1 METMT
6 WPLPSVFRSKSWFLE
21 VDPENNL
28 ADTLTG
34 MLEAGEPDMSRT
46 RA

>member
-6 WPLPSVFRSKSWFLE
+6 WPLPSVFRSKFWFLE

-34 MLEAGEPDMSRT
+34 MPEAGEPDMSRT